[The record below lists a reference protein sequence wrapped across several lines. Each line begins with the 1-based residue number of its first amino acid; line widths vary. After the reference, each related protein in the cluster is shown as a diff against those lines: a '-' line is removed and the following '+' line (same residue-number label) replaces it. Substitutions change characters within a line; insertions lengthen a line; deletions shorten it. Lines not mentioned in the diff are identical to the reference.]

1 MDFEY
6 SQILANGRCPASEY
20 FLRGRRVNASE
31 VLANTR
37 YLLMVRVRTEDNRN
51 GKSVFEEFDD
61 CDRPT
66 PSGNVAFTDAEY
78 TWFSSID

>member
-51 GKSVFEEFDD
+51 GEFND